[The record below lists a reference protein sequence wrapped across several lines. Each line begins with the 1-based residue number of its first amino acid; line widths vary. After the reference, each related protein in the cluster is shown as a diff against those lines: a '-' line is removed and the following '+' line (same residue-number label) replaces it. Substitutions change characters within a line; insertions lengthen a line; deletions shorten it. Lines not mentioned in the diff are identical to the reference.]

1 MKVSANIPDFSDKK
15 CLISVGMF
23 DGLHRGHRYFLEAFL
38 HLADELKLEP
48 ILIGLNPH
56 PRKVIHNIDVKC
68 LNDVDEK
75 ILRLQ
80 EIGIKNYLLL
90 DSSVE
95 LLNKTTVEFLSYLQ
109 AEGLNI
115 KAVVMGFN
123 NRFGKPVKGEA
134 SLDEQVKSLGLDFYR
149 ITPYGGEKLS
159 STLIREAIE
168 FGRVEYA
175 NQMLGYH
182 YQLKGK
188 VIPGNQI
195 GRKIGFPTANV
206 RVNALDK
213 LIPETGVYAVGL
225 VFDETEFPAMMNIGY
240 RPTIK
245 EKVKDLFLEVHVLN
259 QNLNLYDKEV
269 GILFYKK
276 VRDEEQFNSLDE
288 LKQQL
293 LIDKDFII
301 NYFNRTFVSSKNI

>member
-1 MKVSANIPDFSDKK
+1 
-15 CLISVGMF
+15 MF
-23 DGLHRGHRYFLEAFL
+23 DGLHRGHRYFLDAFL
-38 HLADELKLEP
+38 NLADELKLEP

-90 DSSVE
+90 NSSVE

-123 NRFGKPVKGEA
+123 NRFGKPVKDEA
-134 SLDEQVKSLGLDFYR
+134 SLEEQVKSLGLDFHR
-149 ITPYGGEKLS
+149 VTPYGGEKLS

-168 FGRVEYA
+168 FGKVEYA

-188 VIPGNQI
+188 VVPGNQI
-195 GRKIGFPTANV
+195 GRKIGFPTANIC
-206 RVNALDK
+206 VNALDK